1 MNDTPLPYAFSPE
14 DELHMRH
21 ALGLAELGMNTT
33 DPNPRVGCVIA
44 RGAQVLGEGWHERA
58 GGPHAE
64 VRALQ
69 DAGAAARG
77 ATAYVT
83 LEPCASQ
90 GRTPPCVG
98 ALLAA
103 GLGRVVFAGCD
114 PNPRMLGGGDAL
126 RAAGV
131 LVQSGLLEAEAR
143 ALNPGFYKRH
153 ASGLPWVRVKLGTS
167 LDGRIALASGESRW
181 ITSPEARADAQMWRA
196 RSSAILTGIG
206 TVLADDPALNVRI
219 EGASRQPRRV
229 LLDSALRVPLGAR
242 MLVREGEVLV
252 LTAAGDVPARSALL
266 GHGALVHSLPPAP
279 GGGLELRVVLGYL
292 ASLDT
297 NEVWVEAGARLTG
310 AFLAAG
316 LVDELVLYV
325 APSLLGVQAQPLAQL
340 TSPARLADRL
350 QFEFKSTL
358 RIGPDLRI
366 VAAPRAPSGQASGQP
381 AGPPADKGN

>member
-1 MNDTPLPYAFSPE
+1 MSTATGQPDAQVAAQLPYGFTAE
-14 DELHMRH
+14 DEGHMRH
-21 ALGLAELGMNTT
+21 ALGLAELGLNTT
-33 DPNPRVGCVIA
+33 DPNPRVGCVLV

-69 DAGAAARG
+69 DAGEAARG
-77 ATAYVT
+77 STAYVT
-83 LEPCASQ
+83 LEPCAAH

-103 GLGRVVFAGCD
+103 GVGRVVFAGAD
-114 PNPRMLGGGDAL
+114 PNPQMVGGGEAL

-131 LVQSGLLEAEAR
+131 LVQSGLLAGEAR

-153 ASGLPWVRVKLGTS
+153 EQGLPWVRVKLGTS

-181 ITSPEARADAQMWRA
+181 ITSPEARADAQLWRA
-196 RSSAILTGIG
+196 RSSAVLTGIG

-229 LLDSALRVPLGAR
+229 VLDSALRLPPGAR
-242 MLVREGEVLV
+242 MLAREGEALV
-252 LTAAGDVPARSALL
+252 LTAAGDVPARAALQAR
-266 GHGALVHSLPPAP
+266 GATVHSLPPAP
-279 GGGLELRVVLGYL
+279 AGGLDLRAVLQYL
-292 ASLDT
+292 ATLDA
-297 NEVWVEAGARLTG
+297 NEVWVEAGARLAG
-310 AFLAAG
+310 AFLAAR

-325 APSLLGVQAQPLAQL
+325 APSLLGPQAQPLAQL
-340 TSPARLADRL
+340 PAPATLAERL
-350 QFEFKSTL
+350 QLEYRSTL

-366 VAAPRAPSGQASGQP
+366 VAVPRAPAAPTG
-381 AGPPADKGN
+381 